1 MNHHHGGAMA
11 AAVRASA
18 TSKADVRALAVTKFS
33 HEEFVVV
40 ICRGPVFPPGRPAR
54 TPVIAGDLDQA
65 GSAAGSTLLN
75 PVLSAYEESL
85 QTSGCPAAAEYSRS
99 DTSDGQSP
107 RRAAVS
113 RRVSPPAVDGPGM
126 APGGAGL
133 GAQTR
138 ARRFLNGDADSPR
151 PRLHCSATPLPG
163 DGFESEGCS

>member
-11 AAVRASA
+11 AAARASA

-33 HEEFVVV
+33 YEEFVVV
-40 ICRGPVFPPGRPAR
+40 ICRGRVFSPGRPAMI
-54 TPVIAGDLDQA
+54 PVIAGDVSQA

-85 QTSGCPAAAEYSRS
+85 QTSGCPAAAEHSRP

-113 RRVSPPAVDGPGM
+113 RRVSPPAVDGPRM

-133 GAQTR
+133 GAQAR
-138 ARRFLNGDADSPR
+138 ARRFLNREADLPR
-151 PRLHCSATPLPG
+151 PRLHCSVAPLPG
-163 DGFESEGCS
+163 AEFESKGRS